1 MLFKTSQNQEKIR
14 EELERICGRQYTL
27 IEKIKNGFYGSPKYL
42 LKGMNPKDFDID
54 FEDYSDLAYCTM
66 EMRTKGMAI
75 YFRYKN
81 EEYVLMSR
89 YNQISFLSND
99 GIIETQSNNYILK
112 LKVTD
117 NKGHQKFI
125 KAFYESRNLFMKS
138 Y

>member
-1 MLFKTSQNQEKIR
+1 
-14 EELERICGRQYTL
+14 
-27 IEKIKNGFYGSPKYL
+27 
-42 LKGMNPKDFDID
+42 
-54 FEDYSDLAYCTM
+54 M
-66 EMRTKGMAI
+66 EMRTNGMAI